1 MDKASLRA
9 QMRAIGPLPPGVS
22 DRITAGLF
30 TWLSARLPGTITAF
44 LPMEGEVD
52 LRPLF
57 TRLPGWRWAL
67 PRVEPDRSVT
77 FRDVDVPRET
87 HRFGM
92 EQPADTGPVIP
103 LHEIDVFLVP
113 GLAFDTG
120 GRRLGN
126 GAGHY
131 DRILASARSDALTVG
146 IAPDLRLVDRV
157 PVDDH
162 DRLVGWLATEEGVV
176 SSLPRS

>member
-1 MDKASLRA
+1 
-9 QMRAIGPLPPGVS
+9 
-22 DRITAGLF
+22 
-30 TWLSARLPGTITAF
+30 
-44 LPMEGEVD
+44 
-52 LRPLF
+52 
-57 TRLPGWRWAL
+57 
-67 PRVEPDRSVT
+67 
-77 FRDVDVPRET
+77 
-87 HRFGM
+87 M
-92 EQPADTGPVIP
+92 EQPVDTGPVIP